1 MIDAMIKRIVKLSFR
16 PESVEDF
23 EAVFKSTRDRIAA
36 FEGCRKLELHKELN
50 TPNVF
55 FTVSV
60 WDSEEALNKYR
71 NSSLFAETWS
81 RTKILFNDKPE
92 AWSLVITNL

>member
-1 MIDAMIKRIVKLSFR
+1 MIKRIVKLSFR
-16 PESVEDF
+16 PEAVAAF
-23 EAVFKSTRDRIAA
+23 EEVFKSTRDRIAA
-36 FEGCRKLELHKELN
+36 FDGCRKLELHKEQN
-50 TPNVF
+50 APNVY
-55 FTVSV
+55 FTVSI

-71 NSSLFAETWS
+71 NSALFAETWS